1 MGAHNELKLEGFDEL
16 RAALRTLPEHLALQ
30 AGEIVLTH
38 AQEAAR
44 RMDALYAQHEWT
56 GNLRRSL
63 SVTSENNYLRFGAR
77 AVVKNRAPHAWWA
90 EHGTQLRKDKKGV
103 KRGAMPPLKIFIP
116 IAQATRRQMYSV
128 LVRMVENAGIKMT
141 KTELG

>member
-1 MGAHNELKLEGFDEL
+1 MAAHNALTIEGLTEL
-16 RAALRTLPEHLALQ
+16 RAALRTLPEHLATR

-38 AQEAAR
+38 AQEAAQ
-44 RMDALYAQHEWT
+44 RMDAQYAQHDWT

-77 AVVKNRAPHAWWA
+77 AVVRNRAPHAWWA
-90 EHGTQLRKDKKGV
+90 EHGTQLRKDKHGV
-103 KRGAMPPLKIFIP
+103 NRGAMPPLKIFIP
-116 IAQATRRQMYSV
+116 IAEATRRQMYSV
-128 LVRMVENAGIKMT
+128 LIRMVENAGIKIT